1 MLNQQATFSKY
12 LAAWRDA
19 TGLSMPLPKQ
29 AFGFAQAGVPS
40 PRTATQGQ
48 RFAEFIPIF
57 LSGGFPLPCL
67 PELPHRQVSLAGV
80 LHECSYSTI

>member
-1 MLNQQATFSKY
+1 MWGQQTNFYKY
-12 LAAWRDA
+12 GAAWRNA
-19 TGLSMPLPKQ
+19 TGLSLPLPKQ

-57 LSGGFPLPCL
+57 LSEGFPHPCL
-67 PELPHRQVSLAGV
+67 PELQHRQESLAGV
-80 LHECSYSTI
+80 LQECSYSTI